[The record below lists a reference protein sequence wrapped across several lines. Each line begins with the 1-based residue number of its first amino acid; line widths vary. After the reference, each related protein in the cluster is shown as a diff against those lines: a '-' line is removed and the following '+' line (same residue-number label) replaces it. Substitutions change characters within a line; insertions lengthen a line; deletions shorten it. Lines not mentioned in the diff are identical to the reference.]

1 LASLPIA
8 SFTAGAVISL
18 LIPVLLLI
26 AITVWYVKFFRE
38 VPETTE
44 PELTHSGA
52 DPRLD
57 PPVDAGSVSS
67 GG

>member
-1 LASLPIA
+1 MVLLPIG
-8 SFTAGAVISL
+8 SFLAGSLLSL
-18 LIPVLLLI
+18 LIPILLLV
-26 AITVWYVKFFRE
+26 ALVAWYMKFFSR

-44 PELTHSGA
+44 PELTHSGV
-52 DPRLD
+52 DPKLD

>member
-1 LASLPIA
+1 LALLPIG
-8 SFTAGAVISL
+8 SFTAASLLSL

-26 AITVWYVKFFRE
+26 ALVVWYLKFFRE

-57 PPVDAGSVSS
+57 PPVDADSVSTGS
-67 GG
+67 

>member
-1 LASLPIA
+1 VALLPIG

-26 AITVWYVKFFRE
+26 ALAVWYLKFFRQ

-44 PELTHSGA
+44 PELTRSGA

-57 PPVDAGSVSS
+57 PPVDADSVSTGS
-67 GG
+67 